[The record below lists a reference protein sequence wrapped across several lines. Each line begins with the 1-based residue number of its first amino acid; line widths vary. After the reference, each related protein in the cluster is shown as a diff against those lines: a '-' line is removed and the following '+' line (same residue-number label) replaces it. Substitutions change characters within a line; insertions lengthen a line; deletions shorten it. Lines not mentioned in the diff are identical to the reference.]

1 MTSVNSQFAQRLTK
15 NLIVNSVADSPK
27 FFTSSDLSD
36 LVADNKPNVTKLG
49 SSYIVK
55 ASVIETVLTNF
66 QANGASFPAINATLK
81 DMGKEVRIGT
91 PTEASLV
98 VLRLVQVAGP
108 VDNNG
113 TPDDYDAD
121 GTAYVVVENNVDDPA
136 VTNTDLQVRVA
147 RV

>member
-15 NLIVNSVADSPK
+15 NLIVTNSLGN
-27 FFTSSDLSD
+27 FFNDSDLSL
-36 LVADNKPNVTKLG
+36 LVQDNKPYVTKLG

-55 ASVIETVLTNF
+55 ASEVVSILNNF
-66 QANGASFPAINATLK
+66 AATGGALPAANATLK
-81 DMGKEVRIGT
+81 DMGKEIRIGT

-108 VDNNG
+108 VENNG
-113 TPDDYDAD
+113 TPNNYDTD
-121 GTAYVVVENNVDDPA
+121 GTGYVVVENNVD
-136 VTNTDLQVRVA
+136 NTEVNNLSFEVCVA